1 LVSPNVALGE
11 ADHSDGGNGRRDKV
25 KATMALTRPCPA
37 SHRNMLFANGIGFL
51 TGRRERVRLAATLLT
66 CPPIGG
72 HREVK
77 GRRCSSG
84 RASRRCRER
93 FGKARVIQRKQRR
106 PGRGVQSFRYNAKDA
121 SGCRPGRAA
130 IRPWR

>member
-1 LVSPNVALGE
+1 MVSPNVALGE
-11 ADHSDGGNGRRDKV
+11 ADHSDGGNGRRDKA

-72 HREVK
+72 HREVR
-77 GRRCSSG
+77 GGGVRVVVRRV
-84 RASRRCRER
+84 A
-93 FGKARVIQRKQRR
+93 A
-106 PGRGVQSFRYNAKDA
+106 A
-121 SGCRPGRAA
+121 SGSGKHG
-130 IRPWR
+130 